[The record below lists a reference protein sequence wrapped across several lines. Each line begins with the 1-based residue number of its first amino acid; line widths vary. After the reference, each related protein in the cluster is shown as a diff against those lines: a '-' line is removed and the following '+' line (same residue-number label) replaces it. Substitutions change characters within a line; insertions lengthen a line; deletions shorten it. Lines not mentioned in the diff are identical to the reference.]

1 MLNILLKRRSAIAY
15 ACLFASSA
23 LAVPVAAVAQAVV
36 IGSEGAIPPLDPH
49 RMTGT
54 PGLRVIDAIY
64 DPLVREDLSTATDT
78 APVLKGGLAESWT
91 VSEDGLT
98 YRFTMREGVKF
109 HDGTDFSAEAV
120 QANFARVMDKASP
133 NFDERAAGNMT
144 FLTRWIDSTSVV
156 DTNTFEITLNEPFSG
171 LLRLLSDRRSGIIS
185 PAALEAHKGDAVG
198 LNPVGTGPFTLA
210 AFQQGQQL
218 DLKRNDTYWAG
229 TPGVETL
236 IFRPVTDPTAM
247 AIAMQTGQVDII
259 PSASSQQVAQLSVD
273 PNLQIQYPEPANQ
286 YFVRL
291 NTKAQYTDNKL
302 FRQALNY
309 AVNRDNLSALLNGQV
324 TPLGG
329 PVPSGNELP
338 SNTGITYTYDPDKA
352 KELLAQAGLSTP
364 VTMKILAPNSGPGF
378 GQAAEVVSLLQQDLG
393 EIGIRLEPQF
403 LEFATLVSTE
413 GPGYKD
419 DVQGSFNGWTTGAD
433 SAYWLERMFAGDQQP
448 PRGVNRGWFS
458 DADAD
463 KAFTEGRGES
473 DDTKRLDLYRQA
485 AERIA
490 DESPWIFLYQDRL
503 PRVLSPRVSGIEP
516 ARSVFIDYRK
526 LQVK

>member
-1 MLNILLKRRSAIAY
+1 MLTKRRSA
-15 ACLFASSA
+15 
-23 LAVPVAAVAQAVV
+23 AAVACLLAASAPMAPVRALAQTVV
-36 IGSEGAIPPLDPH
+36 VGSEGAIPPLDPH

-64 DPLVREDLSTATDT
+64 DPLVREDLSVVTDT
-78 APVLKGGLAESWT
+78 APALKGSLAESWT
-91 VSEDGLT
+91 VSDDGLV
-98 YRFTMREGVKF
+98 YRFTLRSGVKF
-109 HDGTDFSAEAV
+109 HDGTDFNAVAV
-120 QANFARVMDKASP
+120 QANFARIMDKASP
-133 NFDERAAGNMT
+133 VYDERAAGNMT
-144 FLTRWIDSTSVV
+144 FLTRWIAGTAAV
-156 DTNTFEITLNEPFSG
+156 DAQTFEIRVKEPFSG

-185 PAALEAHKGDAVG
+185 PTAIAAHKGDAMG
-198 LNPVGTGPFTLA
+198 LNPVGTGPFRLE

-218 DLKRNDTYWAG
+218 DLKRNDAYWGGAAA
-229 TPGVETL
+229 VDTL

-259 PSASSQQVAQLSVD
+259 PSASSQQIAQLSVD
-273 PNLQIQYPEPANQ
+273 PSLQIQYPEPANQ

-309 AVNRDNLSALLNGQV
+309 AVNRDNLAALLNGQV

-338 SNTGITYTYDPDKA
+338 GKIGSTYAYDPAKA
-352 KELLAQAGLSTP
+352 KALLAEAGFSTG
-364 VTMKILAPNSGPGF
+364 VTIKLMAPNSGPGF
-378 GQAAEVVSLLQQDLG
+378 GQASEVVALLQQDLG
-393 EIGIRLEPQF
+393 EVGITLEPQF

-448 PRGVNRGWFS
+448 PRGVNRGWFTNTE
-458 DADAD
+458 ADQLFT
-463 KAFTEGRGES
+463 KARGES
-473 DDTKRLDLYRQA
+473 DEAKRLDLYRQA

-490 DESPWIFLYQDRL
+490 DDSPWIFLYQDRL
-503 PRVLSPRVSGIEP
+503 PRVLSARVSGVLP
-516 ARSVFIDYRK
+516 ARSVFIDYPRI
-526 LQVK
+526 QVK